1 VSRLGAK
8 ASRARKEAKIR
19 AVLTDP
25 RVRTEIQEWIAPP
38 PVPLPR
44 RYAEPTILESV
55 TISGDTLEA
64 RVFLYVLTTAI
75 ALGVV
80 YALHYSFANP

>member
-1 VSRLGAK
+1 MSRIGAK

-25 RVRTEIQEWIAPP
+25 RVRTEIQEWIAPRP
-38 PVPLPR
+38 EPIPR
-44 RYAEPTILESV
+44 RCVEPSIVETI

-64 RVFLYVLTTAI
+64 RIYLGLLTTTI
-75 ALGVV
+75 ALGI
-80 YALHYSFANP
+80 ACAFYSFLNP

>member
-1 VSRLGAK
+1 MSRIGAK

-25 RVRTEIQEWIAPP
+25 RVRAEIQEWIAPRP
-38 PVPLPR
+38 ETPPR
-44 RYAEPTILESV
+44 RYVEPSIVETI

-64 RVFLYVLTTAI
+64 RLYLGFLTATI
-75 ALGVV
+75 ALGIA
-80 YALHYSFANP
+80 YAFYSFLNP

>member
-1 VSRLGAK
+1 MSRIGAK

-19 AVLTDP
+19 TVLTDP
-25 RVRTEIQEWIAPP
+25 RVRPEIQEWIAPP
-38 PVPLPR
+38 PAPLPR
-44 RYAEPTILESV
+44 RYAEPTILEAV

-64 RVFLYVLTTAI
+64 RVFLYVLTAAI

-80 YALHYSFANP
+80 YAFHSFLNP